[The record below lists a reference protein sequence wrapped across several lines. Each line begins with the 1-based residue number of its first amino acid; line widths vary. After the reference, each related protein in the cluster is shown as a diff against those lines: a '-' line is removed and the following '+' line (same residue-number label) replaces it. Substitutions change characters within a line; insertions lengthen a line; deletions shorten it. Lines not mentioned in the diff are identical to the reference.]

1 MDSNLTHGDEFPVDL
16 LSSTE
21 WADFTNPIVGTH
33 IPNFLLTYFG
43 QQLAYGDLAD
53 DEVMAKLTQLGFRY
67 TL

>member
-1 MDSNLTHGDEFPVDL
+1 MGRLPD
-16 LSSTE
+16 
-21 WADFTNPIVGTH
+21 PIIGTLV
-33 IPNFLLTYFG
+33 PNFFLTYFG